1 MCEKKD
7 ILNDRVLVY
16 KHIGSE
22 GMKNIKR
29 KHTFICVFLFI
40 GMLMATPL
48 IVSNFFLP
56 SEIKLIV
63 GEEHH
68 FNFDVPLMASILKG
82 DGLIIKDD
90 SERYI
95 EKNMIDLNKPLYVT
109 MQEEGE
115 TDVTL
120 SFMGIIPLKTVSV
133 KALSYQTLIPCGD
146 VVGIKVDT
154 TGVIVLGVGEFE
166 AEETSVSPCKGLIE
180 AGDVILACN
189 GKEVE
194 SKEDFRNIIKTA
206 HSGKISLEVSHKGE
220 TKIVEVKPIYSKA
233 EHEYKI
239 GLWIK
244 DSTQGIGTIT
254 YINPDNGHFGAL
266 GHGITDTQT
275 HILTPVKTGEIMEV
289 FITKVKKGEKG
300 APGELSG
307 IIDYDEESR
316 LGKIALNSSLGIY
329 GEVNEVYLKAKRNNA
344 LPIAFQDEVHEG
356 KASIMLDLTGE
367 GTREYEVEIQKVSK
381 YSNEPSKGMVIRI
394 VDEELLN
401 LTNGIIQG
409 MSGSPIL
416 QDGKIIGAVTHVFVH
431 DPTRGYGIFIENM
444 INNY

>member
-1 MCEKKD
+1 MKKT
-7 ILNDRVLVY
+7 
-16 KHIGSE
+16 KQ
-22 GMKNIKR
+22 
-29 KHTFICVFLFI
+29 KHTLAWCVFLFI
-40 GMLMATPL
+40 SLLIATPFV
-48 IVSNFFLP
+48 VSNFFLP

-68 FNFDVPLMASILKG
+68 FNFEIPLKASIVKG
-82 DGLIIKDD
+82 EDIIIKDD
-90 SERYI
+90 AERFI
-95 EKNMIDLNKPLYVT
+95 GSHSIDLNRAFYVT
-109 MQEEGE
+109 MPEEGE

-146 VVGIKVDT
+146 IVGIKVDT
-154 TGVIVLGVGEFE
+154 TGVMVLGVGEFE
-166 AEETSVSPCKGLIE
+166 SENTTVSPCKGLIE
-180 AGDVILACN
+180 IGDIILECN
-189 GKEVE
+189 GRPVE
-194 SKEDFRNIIKTA
+194 SKEAFR
-206 HSGKISLEVSHKGE
+206 SLIESSSAEEVVLQLSRKGE
-220 TKIVEVKPIYSKA
+220 LKKVKITPAYSKS
-233 EHEYKI
+233 EEEYKI

-244 DSTQGIGTIT
+244 DSTQGIGTMT
-254 YINPDNGHFGAL
+254 YINPENGHFGAL

-275 HILTPVKTGEIMEV
+275 HILTPVRTGEIMEV
-289 FITKVKKGEKG
+289 MITKIKKGEKG

-307 IIDYDEESR
+307 IIDYKEESL
-316 LGKIALNSSLGIY
+316 LGEIDLNSSLGIY
-329 GEVNEVYLKAKRNNA
+329 GQVNKNYLERKKNEA

-356 KASIMLDLTGE
+356 KASIMLNLTGK
-367 GTREYEVEIQKVSK
+367 GSREYEVEIQKVSK

-394 VDEELLN
+394 VDDELLA